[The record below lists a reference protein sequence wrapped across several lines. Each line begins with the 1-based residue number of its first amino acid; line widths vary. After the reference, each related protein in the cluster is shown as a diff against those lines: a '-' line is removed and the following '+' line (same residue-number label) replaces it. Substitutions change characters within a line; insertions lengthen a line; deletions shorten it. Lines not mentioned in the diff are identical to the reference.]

1 MKRFLI
7 LFVVLFFYTLSISV
21 RAQAVLP
28 SVCNLNIVLYNCTEQ
43 EDAFTIIYEADN
55 LSATNFKLLKLNEVS
70 KDTLERKNKIDQE
83 RETNFN
89 DTGIY
94 ETNSERAD
102 REQREYEE
110 DLERIRL
117 EEEELSTE
125 IENNKDTYVG
135 IEIAPT
141 TPSDNWPVIPYGA
154 SYVSREYVDIFS
166 WFSDSIPEGLQVEID
181 GSVVTLNEETR
192 LDYITKIVNN
202 YYFIE
207 KCWEEN
213 GFGYECENTEQNI
226 QIDDLNT
233 GDENK
238 VLYLDNPALI
248 NPYENSESGLSGDIL
263 ITPEACWL
271 PAKGWLKR
279 GDGDC
284 PGVDEEIKPDELLKK
299 SEETAKK
306 LEERRKELE
315 EKNESPVSDG
325 AVLRASGVESFE
337 NEQARLGCPDFATIR
352 QEMEVA
358 YPELTTNGSA
368 EGKIEDFTIGQSWNG
383 GYIVGDIRESMRAG
397 RVDFIY
403 TFSEERRKETLDTWA
418 NNRLKQLCEE

>member
-1 MKRFLI
+1 MYFMKRFLI
-7 LFVVLFFYTLSISV
+7 LFVILFFYTLSINDK
-21 RAQAVLP
+21 AQAVLP

-55 LSATNFKLLKLNEVS
+55 LTTTNIKLLKLNEVS
-70 KDTLERKNKIDQE
+70 KATLERKNKIDQE
-83 RETNFN
+83 REKNFN

-94 ETNSERAD
+94 ETNSEREI
-102 REQREYEE
+102 RESKEY
-110 DLERIRL
+110 
-117 EEEELSTE
+117 EEELSIE
-125 IENNKDTYVG
+125 IENEVQTESNNEDRYVG

-181 GSVVTLNEETR
+181 GTVVTLNAETR

-233 GDENK
+233 GDVNK

-263 ITPEACWL
+263 ITPEACWF
-271 PAKGWLKR
+271 PARGWQKR
-279 GDGDC
+279 GNDDC
-284 PGVDEEIKPDELLKK
+284 PAVDEEIKPDELLKK
-299 SEETAKK
+299 SDETAKK

-325 AVLRASGVESFE
+325 AVLRGSGEESFE

-352 QEMEVA
+352 QEMEEA
-358 YPELTTNGSA
+358 YPELFDNVS
-368 EGKIEDFTIGQSWNG
+368 KSNVNVDDYTIGQSFGN
-383 GYIVGDIRESMRAG
+383 GYIVELSEGCCGGVSM
-397 RVDFIY
+397 IIKH
-403 TFSEERRKETLDTWA
+403 SEARRKETLDGWA
-418 NNRLKQLCEE
+418 NNRREQLCGG